1 MARSPR
7 ASEFILYFFER
18 LFSAAFIFA
27 GRFLSLRRFY
37 PLAELL
43 GNVGAVLF
51 PFHRRRVMGNLLL
64 AFGVKKTAEEKQAIF
79 REATVNFLK
88 NSFEMLYS
96 ANPGRQRELLDS
108 IRIVGRE
115 HLDRA
120 LQKGKGVIAVSG
132 HFGNFGIVG
141 LKLKDAGYGFHTVAR
156 AFSDPLRKTM
166 YTKYRIRQGQSFIYT
181 RSAQEAVKGM
191 LKVLRRNETIFLIT
205 DENVRH
211 GGVFVKFFDRLASTS
226 SAPAV
231 LHLRTGADILP
242 VFLVRN
248 RDHTQTLLIKPPLE
262 AEGQEGAAPDVFA
275 LTQRIAQVLEEQV
288 RTYPA
293 QWMWTHRRWRTRPEE
308 EKAQGIDGIYR
319 RY

>member
-1 MARSPR
+1 MARPPR
-7 ASEFILYFFER
+7 ASAFILYFFER
-18 LFSAAFIFA
+18 LFSAAFILV
-27 GRFLSLRRFY
+27 GRVVALRHFY
-37 PLAELL
+37 PFAEL
-43 GNVGAVLF
+43 VGTAGVSLF
-51 PFHRRRVMGNLLL
+51 PFHRRRVMGNLQL
-64 AFGVKKTAEEKQAIF
+64 AFGGEKTSAEKHAIF
-79 REATVNFLK
+79 RESTINFLK

-96 ANPGRQRELLDS
+96 ANRNRQRELLDS
-108 IRIVGRE
+108 IRIKGRE
-115 HLDRA
+115 HLDCA
-120 LQKGKGVIAVSG
+120 LKNGKGVIAVSG

-181 RSAQEAVKGM
+181 RTAQEAVKGM
-191 LKVLRRNETIFLIT
+191 LKALRRNETIFLIT

-242 VFLVRN
+242 VFLLRN
-248 RDHTQTLLIKPPLE
+248 QDNTQTLLIEPPLGDVSS
-262 AEGQEGAAPDVFA
+262 EGTVLDADA
-275 LTQRIAQVLEEQV
+275 LTQRIAQRLEEYV
-288 RTYPA
+288 REHPS

-308 EKAQGIDGIYR
+308 EKAQGIDESYR

>member
-1 MARSPR
+1 M
-7 ASEFILYFFER
+7 
-18 LFSAAFIFA
+18 
-27 GRFLSLRRFY
+27 
-37 PLAELL
+37 
-43 GNVGAVLF
+43 LF
-51 PFHRRRVMGNLLL
+51 PFHRRRVMGNLQL
-64 AFGVKKTAEEKQAIF
+64 AFGAEKNAKEKQAIF
-79 REATVNFLK
+79 RESTVNFLK

-108 IRIVGRE
+108 IRIEGRE

-141 LKLKDAGYGFHTVAR
+141 LKLKGAGYGFHTVAR

-211 GGVFVKFFDRLASTS
+211 GGVFVKFFNRLASTS

-242 VFLVRN
+242 VFLIRQ
-248 RDHTQTLLIKPPLE
+248 RDNTQTLLIEPPLQE
-262 AEGQEGAAPDVFA
+262 VSAEETAPDPNA
-275 LTQRIAQVLEEQV
+275 LTQRIAQTLEDHV
-288 RTYPA
+288 RKYPA

-308 EKAQGIDGIYR
+308 EKAQGIDEIYR